1 MTGVQTCALPI
12 LLVSA
17 RINRHG
23 TGTVDP
29 VILAPTHEDGAYGDV
44 MEMLPLV
51 SCVMS
56 HFKRELSS
64 EHFNNWIMLV
74 HLRVGANFR
83 NLYRRLTKI
92 DRLDGVVA
100 NVPINV
106 CCPVFNEI
114 PPIWDCQ
121 WGQPEWGQWGQN
133 DGHWLLRTQTWVIST
148 KE

>member
-1 MTGVQTCALPI
+1 
-12 LLVSA
+12 
-17 RINRHG
+17 
-23 TGTVDP
+23 
-29 VILAPTHEDGAYGDV
+29 
-44 MEMLPLV
+44 
-51 SCVMS
+51 
-56 HFKRELSS
+56 
-64 EHFNNWIMLV
+64 MLV

-92 DRLDGVVA
+92 DRLDGVIA

-121 WGQPEWGQWGQN
+121 WGQPEWGQWIQN
-133 DGHWLLRTQTWVIST
+133 DGHWVLRTQTWVIST